1 MLARRIIP
9 IGLARDMEPG
19 MALGTA
25 PVIGE
30 IPSGTMALPTAL
42 WVLAGTVDMADSA
55 RYAHHPACLALVRHF
70 RLTRLRNSERNH
82 KRLHYFSVH
91 ARGLDEAHAAV

>member
-1 MLARRIIP
+1 
-9 IGLARDMEPG
+9 
-19 MALGTA
+19 MASGTA
-25 PVIGE
+25 PAIGDLH
-30 IPSGTMALPTAL
+30 SGIMALHTAL
-42 WVLAGTVDMADSA
+42 WVLAGMVDTADSA

-82 KRLHYFSVH
+82 KKLRYFSAH